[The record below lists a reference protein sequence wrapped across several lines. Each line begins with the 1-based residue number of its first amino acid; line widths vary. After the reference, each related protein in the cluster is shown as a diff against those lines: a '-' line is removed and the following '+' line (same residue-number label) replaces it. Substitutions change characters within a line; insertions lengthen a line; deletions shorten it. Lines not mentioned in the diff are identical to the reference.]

1 MDSSSKEAII
11 NEAIECISRL
21 EHGLK
26 FLISSMSDADET
38 KEVLVLF
45 KEYATSKANH
55 IEQQLYKSQQGI
67 E

>member
-26 FLISSMSDADET
+26 FLINSMSDADET

-55 IEQQLYKSQQGI
+55 IEQQLYKSQQEI

>member
-1 MDSSSKEAII
+1 MDSSLKEAII

-26 FLISSMSDADET
+26 FLINSMSDADET

-55 IEQQLYKSQQGI
+55 IEQQLYKSRQHG
-67 E
+67 